1 MLNLN
6 TDTKILKVLKIIQ
19 LCDSNFPVGSFNH
32 SYGME
37 TYLRKDEIK
46 NTETFRNWLKIYL
59 NKQFIYS
66 DGLCIR
72 ILYDI
77 LKEHGKL
84 EITKE
89 IIELDRKITVQ
100 SIAKESRDGA
110 KLIAGRMIRMFIDL
124 YDFEILKE
132 YDKKIKEKEAFGHPA
147 IVFALA
153 LYSLG
158 LNVKEAICY
167 HIYSTISTLIQNAVR
182 TIPLGQKDGQILL
195 KEFCEDTEIL
205 FEKIENADLD
215 YFGLNVPGIELS
227 QINHETLIFRLY
239 KIFYSVY

>member
-72 ILYDI
+72 MLYDI

-205 FEKIENADLD
+205 FEKIENTDLD

-227 QINHETLIFRLY
+227 QINHETLIFRL
-239 KIFYSVY
+239 FMS

>member
-46 NTETFRNWLKIYL
+46 NTETFRNGLKIYL

-158 LNVKEAICY
+158 LNVKETICY

-227 QINHETLIFRLY
+227 QINHETLIFRL
-239 KIFYSVY
+239 FMS

>member
-89 IIELDRKITVQ
+89 IIELDRKIKVQ

-227 QINHETLIFRLY
+227 QINHETLIFRL
-239 KIFYSVY
+239 FMS

>member
-37 TYLRKDEIK
+37 TYLRKDEIR

-158 LNVKEAICY
+158 LNVKETICY

-227 QINHETLIFRLY
+227 QINHETLIFRL
-239 KIFYSVY
+239 FMS

>member
-132 YDKKIKEKEAFGHPA
+132 YDKKIKEAFGHPA

-158 LNVKEAICY
+158 LNVKETICY

-227 QINHETLIFRLY
+227 QINHETLIFRL
-239 KIFYSVY
+239 FMS

>member
-158 LNVKEAICY
+158 LNVKETICY
-167 HIYSTISTLIQNAVR
+167 HIYSTISTLIKCSKNHTSWTKRWANFVKR
-182 TIPLGQKDGQILL
+182 IL
-195 KEFCEDTEIL
+195 
-205 FEKIENADLD
+205 
-215 YFGLNVPGIELS
+215 
-227 QINHETLIFRLY
+227 
-239 KIFYSVY
+239 

>member
-227 QINHETLIFRLY
+227 QINHETLIFRL
-239 KIFYSVY
+239 FMS

>member
-1 MLNLN
+1 MLNLS

-46 NTETFRNWLKIYL
+46 NTETFRKWLKIYL

-158 LNVKEAICY
+158 LNVKETICY

-227 QINHETLIFRLY
+227 QINHETLIFRL
-239 KIFYSVY
+239 FMS

>member
-66 DGLCIR
+66 DGMCIKMLYELLDKKDFKG
-72 ILYDI
+72 ILD
-77 LKEHGKL
+77 
-84 EITKE
+84 
-89 IIELDRKITVQ
+89 LDRKITVQ
-100 SIAKESRDGA
+100 TIAKESRDGA

-227 QINHETLIFRLY
+227 QINHETLIFRL
-239 KIFYSVY
+239 FMS

>member
-1 MLNLN
+1 MLNLS

-227 QINHETLIFRLY
+227 QINHETLIFRL
-239 KIFYSVY
+239 FMS

>member
-153 LYSLG
+153 LYSLE

-227 QINHETLIFRLY
+227 QINHETLIFRL
-239 KIFYSVY
+239 FMS

>member
-158 LNVKEAICY
+158 SNVKEAICY

-227 QINHETLIFRLY
+227 QINHETLIFRL
-239 KIFYSVY
+239 FMS

>member
-1 MLNLN
+1 
-6 TDTKILKVLKIIQ
+6 
-19 LCDSNFPVGSFNH
+19 
-32 SYGME
+32 ME

-158 LNVKEAICY
+158 LNVKETICY

-227 QINHETLIFRLY
+227 QINHETLIFRL
-239 KIFYSVY
+239 FMS

>member
-1 MLNLN
+1 
-6 TDTKILKVLKIIQ
+6 
-19 LCDSNFPVGSFNH
+19 
-32 SYGME
+32 ME

-227 QINHETLIFRLY
+227 QINHETLIFRL
-239 KIFYSVY
+239 FMS

>member
-158 LNVKEAICY
+158 LNVKETICY

-195 KEFCEDTEIL
+195 KEFCEETEIL

-227 QINHETLIFRLY
+227 QINHETLIFRL
-239 KIFYSVY
+239 FMS

>member
-195 KEFCEDTEIL
+195 KEFC
-205 FEKIENADLD
+205 DLD

-227 QINHETLIFRLY
+227 QINHETLIFRL
-239 KIFYSVY
+239 FMS

>member
-1 MLNLN
+1 MLNLS

-37 TYLRKDEIK
+37 TYLRKDKIK

-205 FEKIENADLD
+205 FKKIENADLD

-227 QINHETLIFRLY
+227 QINHETLIFRL
-239 KIFYSVY
+239 FMS

>member
-158 LNVKEAICY
+158 LNVKETICY

-227 QINHETLIFRLY
+227 QINHETLIFRL
-239 KIFYSVY
+239 FMS

>member
-182 TIPLGQKDGQILL
+182 NIPLGQKDGQILL

-227 QINHETLIFRLY
+227 QINHETLIFRL
-239 KIFYSVY
+239 FMS

>member
-59 NKQFIYS
+59 NKEFIYS

-158 LNVKEAICY
+158 LNVKETICY

-227 QINHETLIFRLY
+227 QINHETLIFRL
-239 KIFYSVY
+239 FMS

>member
-6 TDTKILKVLKIIQ
+6 TDTKILKVVKIIQ

-158 LNVKEAICY
+158 LNVKETICY

-227 QINHETLIFRLY
+227 QINHETLIFRL
-239 KIFYSVY
+239 FMS

>member
-1 MLNLN
+1 MLNLS
-6 TDTKILKVLKIIQ
+6 TDTKILKVLRIIQ

-37 TYLRKDEIK
+37 TYLRNNEIE
-46 NTETFRNWLKIYL
+46 NTNTFRNWLKIYL

-72 ILYDI
+72 MLYDV
-77 LKEHGKL
+77 LKNQDKESL

-89 IIELDRKITVQ
+89 ILDLDRKITVQ
-100 SIAKESRDGA
+100 SIAKETRDGG
-110 KLIAGRMIRMFIDL
+110 KLIAGRMIKMFIDL
-124 YDFEILKE
+124 YDFEILKA
-132 YDKKIKEKEAFGHPA
+132 YDKKIKAKEAFGHPA
-147 IVFALA
+147 IVFGLA

-158 LNVKEAICY
+158 LDVKEAISY

-182 TIPLGQKDGQILL
+182 TIPLGQKDGQVLL
-195 KEFCEDTEIL
+195 KEFCEDIKNL
-205 FEKIENADLD
+205 CEKIESADLD

-227 QINHETLIFRLY
+227 QINHETLVFRL
-239 KIFYSVY
+239 FMS

>member
-158 LNVKEAICY
+158 LNVKETICY

-205 FEKIENADLD
+205 FENIENDDLD

-227 QINHETLIFRLY
+227 QINHETLIFRL
-239 KIFYSVY
+239 FMS

>member
-1 MLNLN
+1 MLSLN
-6 TDTKILKVLKIIQ
+6 IDTKDTHILEVLRIIQ
-19 LCDSNFPVGSFNH
+19 LCDSNFPIGSFNH

-37 TYLRKDEIK
+37 TYLRDDRVH
-46 NTETFRNWLKIYL
+46 NTDTFAKWLTTYL
-59 NKQFIYS
+59 TKQFIYS

-132 YDKKIKEKEAFGHPA
+132 YDKKIKEM
-147 IVFALA
+147 I
-153 LYSLG
+153 
-158 LNVKEAICY
+158 
-167 HIYSTISTLIQNAVR
+167 
-182 TIPLGQKDGQILL
+182 
-195 KEFCEDTEIL
+195 
-205 FEKIENADLD
+205 
-215 YFGLNVPGIELS
+215 
-227 QINHETLIFRLY
+227 
-239 KIFYSVY
+239 

>member
-132 YDKKIKEKEAFGHPA
+132 YDKKIKQTEPFGNPA

-227 QINHETLIFRLY
+227 QINHETLIFRL
-239 KIFYSVY
+239 FMS

>member
-6 TDTKILKVLKIIQ
+6 TDTKILEVLRIIQ

-37 TYLRKDEIK
+37 TYLRKDEIEDTK
-46 NTETFRNWLKIYL
+46 TFRNWLRIYL

-72 ILYDI
+72 MLYEELESLDS
-77 LKEHGKL
+77 L
-84 EITKE
+84 EITEK
-89 IIELDRKITVQ
+89 ILELDRMITVQ
-100 SIAKESRDGA
+100 SIAKESRDGS
-110 KLIAGRMIRMFIDL
+110 KLIAGRMVKMFIDL
-124 YDFEILKE
+124 YDFEVLKVYE
-132 YDKKIKEKEAFGHPA
+132 EKIRNKEAFGHPA
-147 IVFALA
+147 IVFGLA

-158 LNVKEAICY
+158 LTMKETISY

-182 TIPLGQKDGQILL
+182 TIPLGQKDGQLLL
-195 KEFCEDTEIL
+195 KEFCEETEGL
-205 FEKIENADLD
+205 VLKVENADLD

-227 QINHETLIFRLY
+227 QINHETLTFRL
-239 KIFYSVY
+239 FMS

>member
-158 LNVKEAICY
+158 LNVKETICY

-182 TIPLGQKDGQILL
+182 TIPLGQKDWQILL

-227 QINHETLIFRLY
+227 QINHETLIFRL
-239 KIFYSVY
+239 FMS

>member
-110 KLIAGRMIRMFIDL
+110 KIIAGRMIRMFIDL

-227 QINHETLIFRLY
+227 QINHETLIFRL
-239 KIFYSVY
+239 FMS

>member
-158 LNVKEAICY
+158 LNVKETICY

-182 TIPLGQKDGQILL
+182 TIPLGQKDGQIFL

-227 QINHETLIFRLY
+227 QINHETLIFRL
-239 KIFYSVY
+239 FMS

>member
-1 MLNLN
+1 MLNLS

-37 TYLRKDEIK
+37 TYLRKDKIK

-227 QINHETLIFRLY
+227 QINHETLIFRL
-239 KIFYSVY
+239 FMS

>member
-72 ILYDI
+72 MLYDI

-158 LNVKEAICY
+158 LNVKETICY

-205 FEKIENADLD
+205 FEKIENTDLD

-227 QINHETLIFRLY
+227 QINHETLIFRL
-239 KIFYSVY
+239 FMS

>member
-37 TYLRKDEIK
+37 TYIRKDEIK

-227 QINHETLIFRLY
+227 QINHETLIFRL
-239 KIFYSVY
+239 FMS

>member
-100 SIAKESRDGA
+100 SIAKESRDRA

-227 QINHETLIFRLY
+227 QINHETLIFRL
-239 KIFYSVY
+239 FMS

>member
-89 IIELDRKITVQ
+89 IIELDRKIIVQ

-158 LNVKEAICY
+158 LNVKETICY

-227 QINHETLIFRLY
+227 QINHETLIFRL
-239 KIFYSVY
+239 FMS

>member
-46 NTETFRNWLKIYL
+46 NTKTFRNWLKIYL

-158 LNVKEAICY
+158 LNVKETICY

-227 QINHETLIFRLY
+227 QINHETLIFRL
-239 KIFYSVY
+239 FMS

>member
-1 MLNLN
+1 MLNLS

-158 LNVKEAICY
+158 LNVKETICY

-227 QINHETLIFRLY
+227 QINHETLIFRL
-239 KIFYSVY
+239 FMS